1 MNAYLFASISTVTQ
15 VRPTGDFR
23 RTQTI
28 QSWDASVSSIVIAPN
43 SDKAQALFE
52 ERIRAQPPDE
62 NPMHIEVRKISG
74 AQFLDQLLT
83 EEGTELLD
91 WSQIA
96 EGAIAQAES
105 FDADAFEQGYWVDVN
120 QAVRPGKL
128 SPNID
133 TLQRDTPEDFGADL
147 NWAADKQFLFVLSV
161 LSPPPPPE
169 PEREFEESPS
179 ADLENDP
186 NEKSDPI
193 SLRELYETYP
203 QARDKEAAALI
214 RARNSVVAAW
224 LWRRY
229 AASTHLATNEIRID
243 PMCEVTGLP
252 EANEI

>member
-1 MNAYLFASISTVTQ
+1 
-15 VRPTGDFR
+15 
-23 RTQTI
+23 
-28 QSWDASVSSIVIAPN
+28 
-43 SDKAQALFE
+43 
-52 ERIRAQPPDE
+52 
-62 NPMHIEVRKISG
+62 
-74 AQFLDQLLT
+74 T
-83 EEGTELLD
+83 EEGSEHLD

-96 EGAIAQAES
+96 EQAIAQAES
-105 FDADAFEQGYWVDVN
+105 FDAEAFEQGYWVDVN

-147 NWAADKQFLFVLSV
+147 NWVADKQFLFVLSV

-169 PEREFEESPS
+169 PEPEFEESPS
-179 ADLENDP
+179 ADLENEP
-186 NEKSDPI
+186 VEKSNPI

-229 AASTHLATNEIRID
+229 AASTHLA
-243 PMCEVTGLP
+243 
-252 EANEI
+252 